1 MTVLPP
7 LPDSLAEE
15 AGFLTSHETR
25 QLWEA
30 AVLMADSRGLL
41 VRLTAMF
48 GRQIEGVQTAVLHAG
63 EKFGGKS
70 WTNAV
75 QKAQDAV
82 EDILWNS
89 YSYATFG
96 LDAAP
101 GFLRPK
107 QPRKNLMHRLA
118 ATASGAVSGFAGLP
132 GAVVDIPFTTATI
145 LRSIAEVAR
154 DSGEDLSSE
163 ETRRACLEVLAF
175 GVPGDNGEQ
184 TESGYWAARLGAS
197 HLTIN
202 LLIHS
207 AANRFGLILAEKT
220 MAQIVP
226 VAGAV
231 TGGLLNYSFTDYYQS
246 MAKVHFCLRALER
259 RTGEPEAVKRYFQVM
274 LRAARERR
282 RLGRGKRQKPPVL
295 LPAG

>member
-7 LPDSLAEE
+7 LPEHLAERT
-15 AGFLTSHETR
+15 GFLTEQEKR

-41 VRLTAMF
+41 VRLTGLF
-48 GRQIEGVQTAVLHAG
+48 GRQVEGIQNVVVQAG
-63 EKFGGKS
+63 ERIGGTAWS
-70 WTNAV
+70 GLV

-82 EDILWNS
+82 EDVLWNS

-101 GFLRPK
+101 HFIRPK
-107 QPRKNLMHRLA
+107 HPRKNLMHRLA
-118 ATASGAVSGFAGLP
+118 TTVSGAASGFTGLP
-132 GAVVDIPFTTATI
+132 GAVIDIPFTTATI

-154 DSGEDLSSE
+154 DSGEDLSAE

-175 GVPGDNGEQ
+175 GSPSESGEE
-184 TESGYWAARLGAS
+184 TEAGYWAARLGVS

-202 LLIHS
+202 LLIRS
-207 AANRFGLILAEKT
+207 AAGRFSLVLSEKLI
-220 MAQIVP
+220 AQIVP

-231 TGGLLNYSFTDYYQS
+231 TGALLNYSFTDYYQS
-246 MAKVHFCLRALER
+246 MARVHFCLRALER
-259 RTGEPEAVKRYFQVM
+259 RTGDPEAVKLSFEAMVQ
-274 LRAARERR
+274 AARDRR
-282 RLGRGKRQKPPVL
+282 RIGRRRHQMGPVL
-295 LPAG
+295 LPVR